1 MLSSHKLNYHA
12 IFVMTILNYDN
23 DFWSSEDVGI
33 SESWEAVN
41 DKAKKKYLRTGQRGH
56 ISLSS

>member
-1 MLSSHKLNYHA
+1 
-12 IFVMTILNYDN
+12 MTFGQLR
-23 DFWSSEDVGI
+23 DVDI

-41 DKAKKKYLRTGQRGH
+41 DKAKKKYLMTGQRGH